1 MIIIKTKPQFNP
13 EFVYFLEPIKNNII
27 NEGNFI
33 RIIYSSS
40 IFMLNGVYI
49 MVDINSTNIEKF
61 YNKYKYSFEYFEIS
75 RFHGINLFFKI
86 IIDKIF
92 SIVFLIISSP
102 IIIFFMIAVYLEDG
116 FPIFFLQNRKI
127 GRAHV

>member
-1 MIIIKTKPQFNP
+1 MIIIKTKTQFNP

-61 YNKYKYSFEYFEIS
+61 YNKYKYSFDINQHKSTIDNIGNIEKQILNKYNIENKKPQYNIYEQLQ
-75 RFHGINLFFKI
+75 HGFLKV
-86 IIDKIF
+86 F
-92 SIVFLIISSP
+92 SNVNEKKNS
-102 IIIFFMIAVYLEDG
+102 
-116 FPIFFLQNRKI
+116 
-127 GRAHV
+127 